1 MDLVA
6 AATVAANKPP
16 HHEQF
21 TEERGKRHL
30 LQILMSVE
38 ILSHISLTSP
48 DSLMDFRQLL
58 QSLFCVS
65 QFGGG
70 TCVGHKEVTAV
81 HFVQAIRSAGSSCS
95 LEAHLP

>member
-1 MDLVA
+1 MDLASA
-6 AATVAANKPP
+6 AMVAANKPL

-21 TEERGKRHL
+21 TEECAKRHL
-30 LQILMSVE
+30 LHMLMSVE
-38 ILSHISLTSP
+38 ILSHISLTSL

-70 TCVGHKEVTAV
+70 TCVGYKEVTAV